1 MKRSYFLYIFYL
13 CVCRSVSV
21 CVCVCLSQAV
31 DGPGRL
37 RVWTEGWGI
46 DSFLFGAQGSG
57 KGCTDWLLR
66 LGVCLSIQS
75 SSVLLPDW
83 FSRTD
88 WRTSEWARTGRDRK
102 KKKKKQ
108 KAVVAVEDLKPLTDG
123 TNSGN
128 KTGPAVTDQLIFRPH
143 VFAGPP
149 DTPSIA
155 FRHFPT
161 VQPVTTTDLWCTLLP
176 GKFGGK
182 SLKYI
187 AAIVV
192 SFARWIHTVMETVR
206 LSSARTREIYKK

>member
-1 MKRSYFLYIFYL
+1 MAR
-13 CVCRSVSV
+13 
-21 CVCVCLSQAV
+21 
-31 DGPGRL
+31 DGC
-37 RVWTEGWGI
+37 
-46 DSFLFGAQGSG
+46 GSG
-57 KGCTDWLLR
+57 QRGGALIAFYSALRDRGKDVLIDCYAWGCVYQFLAQCFFQTGS
-66 LGVCLSIQS
+66 LGLTGVRH
-75 SSVLLPDW
+75 W
-83 FSRTD
+83 
-88 WRTSEWARTGRDRK
+88 EWARTGRDRK

-143 VFAGPP
+143 VFAGP